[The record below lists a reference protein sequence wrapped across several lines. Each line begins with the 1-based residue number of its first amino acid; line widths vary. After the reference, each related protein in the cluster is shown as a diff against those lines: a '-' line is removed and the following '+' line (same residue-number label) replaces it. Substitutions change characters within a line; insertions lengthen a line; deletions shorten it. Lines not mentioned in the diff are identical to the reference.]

1 MILDQIEYIESYVG
15 LHPRID
21 RGLRFLAKFDAK
33 TFIPGRKEIDGE
45 AVFVLFQEYKS
56 KPISEG
62 KWESHRRYADIQ
74 FIHQGEERMGYA
86 PRDSLLET
94 RAYDSRDDCALHEG
108 EGLHFHMRE
117 GWFAIFFPQ
126 DAHMPGIAV
135 DQPALVRKILLK
147 IEL

>member
-1 MILDQIEYIESYVG
+1 MILDQIEHIKSYAA
-15 LHPRID
+15 LHPRIEM
-21 RGLRFLAKFDAK
+21 GLRFLTNFDAEK
-33 TFIPGRKEIDGE
+33 FIPGRKEIDGT
-45 AVFVLFQEYKS
+45 ALFVLFQEYRS
-56 KPISEG
+56 KPLSEG

-74 FIHQGEERMGYA
+74 FIHTGEERMGYA
-86 PRDSLLET
+86 PRASLLES

-108 EGLHFHMRE
+108 GGLHFHLRE
-117 GWFAIFFPQ
+117 GWFAIFFPH

>member
-1 MILDQIEYIESYVG
+1 MILDQIEHIESYVG

-21 RGLRFLAKFDAK
+21 RGLRFLANFDAEM
-33 TFIPGRKEIDGE
+33 FIPGRKEIDGA

-56 KPISEG
+56 KPLSEG

-86 PRDSLLET
+86 SRDSLLET
-94 RAYDSRDDCALHEG
+94 RAYNSQDDCALHAG

-117 GWFAIFFPQ
+117 GWFAIFFPH

-135 DQPALVRKILLK
+135 DEPALVRKVLLK